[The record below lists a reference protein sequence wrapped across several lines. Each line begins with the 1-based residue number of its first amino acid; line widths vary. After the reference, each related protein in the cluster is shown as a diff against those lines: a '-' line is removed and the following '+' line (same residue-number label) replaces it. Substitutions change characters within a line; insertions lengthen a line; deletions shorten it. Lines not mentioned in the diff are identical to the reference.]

1 MSDLSDFFHAYESGQ
16 IGAVDLYEQ
25 LPPEMRKSVDE
36 MLKATTPTRRGAEGP
51 SRVKS
56 YFIPKGEELQQ
67 VGEKVT
73 TVKTPARVKTQSL
86 PHVAD
91 THPSS
96 YALRKRGLET
106 KVEPVV
112 QKKVTSTARDLEM
125 SVDKGKEEEKKD
137 DDDSQKDEIRDVLFE
152 GKEDLDKPGTANPQV
167 TAAYGMAGGSQRKG
181 PVDTSTPYA
190 ASLSASLKAKENQTA
205 SRYGIET
212 VRKSFVG
219 HSCTHC
225 QRLHKSV
232 GKVCD
237 ECRKSMNST
246 VWHSGSHLE

>member
-1 MSDLSDFFHAYESGQ
+1 MSDLSEFFDAYESGQ

-36 MLKATTPTRRGAEGP
+36 ML
-51 SRVKS
+51 
-56 YFIPKGEELQQ
+56 
-67 VGEKVT
+67 
-73 TVKTPARVKTQSL
+73 
-86 PHVAD
+86 
-91 THPSS
+91 
-96 YALRKRGLET
+96 
-106 KVEPVV
+106 
-112 QKKVTSTARDLEM
+112 
-125 SVDKGKEEEKKD
+125 KGKEEEKKD

-152 GKEDLDKPGTANPQV
+152 GKEDLDKPGPSQA
-167 TAAYGMAGGSQRKG
+167 TAAYSVAGGSERRG
-181 PVDTSTPYA
+181 PVDTSTPPYA

>member
-1 MSDLSDFFHAYESGQ
+1 MSDLSEFFDAYESGQ

-25 LPPEMRKSVDE
+25 LPTEMRKSVDE
-36 MLKATTPTRRGAEGP
+36 MLKAKPRAAISQEVKKPSHSSIETPETIAAAKR
-51 SRVKS
+51 
-56 YFIPKGEELQQ
+56 
-67 VGEKVT
+67 
-73 TVKTPARVKTQSL
+73 
-86 PHVAD
+86 AD
-91 THPSS
+91 EI
-96 YALRKRGLET
+96 KRFRASMMKL
-106 KVEPVV
+106 
-112 QKKVTSTARDLEM
+112 
-125 SVDKGKEEEKKD
+125 SVDEGKEEEKKKD
-137 DDDSQKDEIRDVLFE
+137 DEEPKENEARDLIYE
-152 GKEDLDKPGTANPQV
+152 DKEDLDKQM
-167 TAAYGMAGGSQRKG
+167 TAAPAQAQRAT
-181 PVDTSTPYA
+181 PVSTA
-190 ASLSASLKAKENQTA
+190 ASNVPPTSMSASLGKSLKAQENQTA